1 MNADLAG
8 FIGLAALIVTSV
20 AWLRA
25 DTHRCMDRLESRLN
39 ERMDRFGE
47 RMDRFGER
55 MDRFEERMHRFEVRM
70 DRLEAGQDGLRERMA
85 RLEGMVDVLREAVGA
100 AVHRDA
106 A

>member
-1 MNADLAG
+1 MDADLAG
-8 FIGLAALIVTSV
+8 FIGLAALLVTSV

-47 RMDRFGER
+47 RMDRF
-55 MDRFEERMHRFEVRM
+55 EERMHRFEARM

-85 RLEGMVDVLREAVGA
+85 RLEGMVDGLREAVAA
-100 AVHRDA
+100 AVRRDA

>member
-39 ERMDRFGE
+39 ERMDRFE
-47 RMDRFGER
+47 A
-55 MDRFEERMHRFEVRM
+55 RM
-70 DRLEAGQDGLRERMA
+70 DRLEAGQGDLRERMA
-85 RLEGMVDVLREAVGA
+85 RLEGMVDGLREAVVA
-100 AVHRDA
+100 AVRRDA

>member
-1 MNADLAG
+1 MDTDVAG
-8 FIGLAALIVTSV
+8 FVGLAALIVTSV

-39 ERMDRFGE
+39 ERMDRFE
-47 RMDRFGER
+47 A
-55 MDRFEERMHRFEVRM
+55 RM

-85 RLEGMVDVLREAVGA
+85 RLEGMVDGLREAVVA
-100 AVHRDA
+100 AVRRDA

>member
-1 MNADLAG
+1 MDTDVAG
-8 FIGLAALIVTSV
+8 FVGLAVLIVTSV

-39 ERMDRFGE
+39 E

-100 AVHRDA
+100 AVHRDVA
-106 A
+106 